1 MAKEPTTILLDS
13 DIVAYKF
20 SSANQKDFDW
30 NGDGNKVSVL
40 QQDIEV
46 VAQDTFDYIEELKDK
61 LKAAEVIVCLSCPT
75 SENFRLK
82 VYPDYK
88 GNRDPN
94 AKPLQLALV
103 KEKMATQYPSYARP
117 NLEADDIMGILSTHP
132 NIVKGRKVIVSEDKD
147 MQTIPGLLYNPRK
160 DTKVR
165 TITREQADRYHLYQT
180 LIGDATDFYPGCPG
194 IGPDKAEK
202 FLDAPFIRVP
212 YLYEF
217 KRGPRKGTSETRYSD
232 HAIDDDSV
240 WDGIVSLYEAAGKD
254 EAFAL
259 AMARVARI
267 LRCTDYDFT
276 NKEPIL
282 WTP

>member
-1 MAKEPTTILLDS
+1 MSKAPTTLLLDS

-20 SSANQKDFDW
+20 SSSNQKDFDW

-46 VAQDTFDYIEELKDK
+46 VMTDCFDYIEELKDK
-61 LKAAEVIVCLSCPT
+61 LKADALIVCLSCPT
-75 SENFRLK
+75 PENFRLK

-88 GNRDPN
+88 GNRDPA
-94 AKPLQLALV
+94 AKPLQLSLV
-103 KEKMATQYPSYARP
+103 KEKMAAHYPSYARP
-117 NLEADDIMGILSTHP
+117 TLEADDIMGILSTHP

-147 MQTIPGLLYNPRK
+147 MQTIPGLLFNPRK

-165 TITREQADRYHLYQT
+165 TITLEQADRYHLYQT
-180 LIGDATDFYPGCPG
+180 LMGDATDHYPGCPG

-202 FLDAPFIRVP
+202 FLTEPFRLVP
-212 YLYEF
+212 YAHSL
-217 KRGPRKGTSETRYSD
+217 KSGPRKGQTETRHRTEPCAD
-232 HAIDDDSV
+232 V
-240 WDGIVSLYEAAGKD
+240 WQGIVSLFEHAGET

-267 LRCTDYDFT
+267 LRASDYDF
-276 NKEPIL
+276 NKKEPIL
-282 WTP
+282 WTPN